1 MVFVRGRPPETTIWQ
16 HFRSAYDGFVFG
28 TAGEICEA
36 RLHTNADRAVELFVA
51 LAERLSPA
59 VSVTLDDWRSGGHWT
74 GHVLSNSDVRDA
86 VSRIRG
92 TLMLHAGIE
101 ISIIS
106 SDEQLT
112 LTPNLALYIYAR
124 SDRWLYLLQGMGLRR
139 IDRLRPRSWIL
150 GRGQFAPSPEADE
163 ALRLTVE
170 RLGLKATDRKDEGRA
185 SE

>member
-16 HFRSAYDGFVFG
+16 HFRSACDGFVFG
-28 TAGEICEA
+28 TAGNVCEA

-59 VSVTLDDWRSGGHWT
+59 VSVSIEDWRNGGCWSGQA
-74 GHVLSNSDVRDA
+74 LSNSDVRDA

-106 SDEQLT
+106 PDEQLT
-112 LTPNLALYIYAR
+112 LTPNLALYVFAR

-139 IDRLRPRSWIL
+139 IAGLRPRSWSL
-150 GRGQFAPSPEADE
+150 GRGEFAASSEADE
-163 ALRLTVE
+163 AVRLTVE
-170 RLGLKATDRKDEGRA
+170 RLGLTTVADERSSA
-185 SE
+185 